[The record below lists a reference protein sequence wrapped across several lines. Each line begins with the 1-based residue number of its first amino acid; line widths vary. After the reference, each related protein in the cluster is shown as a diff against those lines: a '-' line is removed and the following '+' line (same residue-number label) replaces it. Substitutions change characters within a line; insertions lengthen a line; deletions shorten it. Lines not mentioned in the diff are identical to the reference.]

1 MQRDHLVVLA
11 WSQAKQRKVV
21 KKQACSQLSNRPK
34 LLSQDKV
41 EKALPVG
48 SHMDFCSRC
57 TEELTLH
64 NSRSP
69 GSLPYFEEELFH
81 LSIPHHSSVD
91 VDNEPSMSHSTLNS
105 LSQQIN
111 VLLSSHGKSIADPME
126 SQLLYLLSRLRVSNL
141 GFKTSQL
148 TKISVQTN
156 QKCNQYSG
164 L

>member
-1 MQRDHLVVLA
+1 MREKSSLTMQRDHSVVLA
-11 WSQAKQRKVV
+11 CSQAKQRKVV

-34 LLSQDKV
+34 LLSQDKL

-48 SHMDFCSRC
+48 PHMDFCSRC
-57 TEELTLH
+57 TEGLALH

-105 LSQQIN
+105 LLQQIN

-126 SQLLYLLSRLRVSNL
+126 SQLLYLLFQIE
-141 GFKTSQL
+141 GE
-148 TKISVQTN
+148 
-156 QKCNQYSG
+156 
-164 L
+164 

>member
-34 LLSQDKV
+34 LLSQDKL

-57 TEELTLH
+57 TEELVLH

-69 GSLPYFEEELFH
+69 EPLPYFEEELFH

-126 SQLLYLLSRLRVSNL
+126 SELLYLLFQIE
-141 GFKTSQL
+141 GE
-148 TKISVQTN
+148 
-156 QKCNQYSG
+156 
-164 L
+164 